1 MMSYT
6 YSLFSRMCL
15 RNGRRTIITAATKD
29 VPDTNIPWFR
39 ISESNP
45 AELDENCLTRIYTI
59 PSDITASL
67 MSNMTLEL
75 RKQTEVFR
83 ELGILVRRPSVEIIS
98 YLEQTDFTKS
108 INKYILYGI
117 QGAGKTT
124 SLLQL
129 IHYGIVKRYFVLH
142 LPWVQTWFRYPRD
155 AVVSPLEPDK
165 IDLPESATKWLKYIK
180 EINKVAL
187 SQLDLKT
194 TKEYTWSQREIT
206 KSGESLS
213 NLIEFGI
220 QRNKFACGVINALV
234 DELKMAS
241 TAAKCRTLVIID
253 GFNAFTSSIT
263 HVKDE
268 NHAYVPPERISITS
282 TFLSSVDYNWCNGA
296 AILTVDKKA
305 NKDRKDSDYPTYLL
319 GKKGFEL
326 LDPFLPICVENYSL
340 DEFKTIL
347 EYYKD
352 RKWIKNISDKG
363 QRELELL
370 SNKNPYQLWALCKPL
385 Y

>member
-1 MMSYT
+1 MG
-6 YSLFSRMCL
+6 L
-15 RNGRRTIITAATKD
+15 RNGQRTIITAATKD
-29 VPDTNIPWFR
+29 VPDISIPWFR

-45 AELDENCLTRIYTI
+45 AEHDESCLTRIHTV
-59 PSDITASL
+59 PSDITESL

-75 RKQTEVFR
+75 RKQTKVFK
-83 ELGILVRRPSVEIIS
+83 E
-98 YLEQTDFTKS
+98 F
-108 INKYILYGI
+108 
-117 QGAGKTT
+117 
-124 SLLQL
+124 
-129 IHYGIVKRYFVLH
+129 
-142 LPWVQTWFRYPRD
+142 VQTWFRYSRD
-155 AVVSPLEPDK
+155 TIASPLEPDK

-180 EINKVAL
+180 EMNKVAL
-187 SQLDLKT
+187 LQLDLKT

-206 KSGESLS
+206 KSGDSLS

-220 QRNKFACGVINALV
+220 QRNKFACSVINALV

-241 TAAKCRTLVIID
+241 TAGKCRTLIIID

-263 HVKDE
+263 HIKDE
-268 NHAYVPPERISITS
+268 NHTYVPPERISITS

-296 AILTVDKKA
+296 AILTVDKRA

-370 SNKNPYQLWALCKPL
+370 SNKNPHQLWTLCKPL

>member
-1 MMSYT
+1 MLD
-6 YSLFSRMCL
+6 SLFSRMCL

-29 VPDTNIPWFR
+29 VPDTSIPWFR

-45 AELDENCLTRIYTI
+45 AEHDESCLSRIYTI

-75 RKQTEVFR
+75 RKQTEIFR
-83 ELGILVRRPSVEIIS
+83 ELVNFNYKKIYDLTSC
-98 YLEQTDFTKS
+98 D
-108 INKYILYGI
+108 NGI
-117 QGAGKTT
+117 QGVGKTT
-124 SLLQL
+124 SLLHL
-129 IHYGIVKRYFVLH
+129 IHYGLVKRYFVLH

-155 AVVSPLEPDK
+155 AVASPLEPDK

-220 QRNKFACGVINALV
+220 QRNKFACGVINAVV

-241 TAAKCRTLVIID
+241 TAGKCRTLVIID

-268 NHAYVPPERISITS
+268 NHTYVPPERISITS

-296 AILTVDKKA
+296 AILTVDKRA